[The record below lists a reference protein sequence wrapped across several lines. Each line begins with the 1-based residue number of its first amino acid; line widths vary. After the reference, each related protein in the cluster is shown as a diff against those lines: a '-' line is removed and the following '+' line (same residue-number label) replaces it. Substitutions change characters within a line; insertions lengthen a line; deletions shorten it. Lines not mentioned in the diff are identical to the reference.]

1 MSGVYKRFRGET
13 EVQFMMTALELQ
25 AELTSYVHKE
35 KFVPK
40 KYRFMLGNIIINK
53 VDEMVDNLTFANSI
67 YATTEEKLAKRKSYQ
82 VKAIA
87 NCFQLQNQLIRL
99 EKCINTVTIDSL
111 NKIIDL
117 MCREMILLKNGIK
130 TTNCDLHRKR
140 KKKKKKTNKTGYL
153 L

>member
-117 MCREMILLKNGIK
+117 MCREMILLKKWNK
-130 TTNCDLHRKR
+130 NDKLRPAP
-140 KKKKKKTNKTGYL
+140 KKEKENEENK
-153 L
+153 